1 MGLLGMSGKKEK
13 KPRPVLCV
21 DDDADVLSM
30 LVDAMQMMGMRAIG
44 ASNGPDAVKFA
55 QSENPR
61 LILLDM
67 RMPGMDGLQT
77 LPLLHNNPKTAHIP
91 VVMVTGETTGKNI
104 EDAFSLGAKGYV
116 IKPIRIQLLIKKVK
130 EFSLPE

>member
-1 MGLLGMSGKKEK
+1 MGLMDLFSRKEK

-21 DDDADVLSM
+21 DDDPDVLAM
-30 LVDAMQMMGMRAIG
+30 LVDAMQMMGMKT
-44 ASNGPDAVKFA
+44 ASATNGPDAVKVA

-91 VVMVTGETTGKNI
+91 VVMVTGETTGKDV

-116 IKPIRIQLLIKKVK
+116 IKPIQIQLLIKKVK
-130 EFSLPE
+130 EFSLPD